1 MSEAKH
7 ATQQVLKNSV
17 HLLLMQAANYAL
29 PLLTFPYLVLTVGK
43 EVYGQVLLANSIIAF
58 LITFAD
64 FGLNITATE
73 KVSIHRHEGS
83 VLQQVINHTVSL
95 RVAWVALMG
104 ALWLLALLLVPKL
117 HADLWLYASTFLLV
131 PAQVLNPTFYFQ
143 GRDNMGTY
151 SRLIIFSKV
160 LYTLLILV
168 VITRPETYWYINP
181 LNAVST
187 LAANGI
193 GWWLVRKQQGNAWA
207 PKWQW
212 PELQFTRQSWYIML
226 GQLGQNAL
234 GSMYA
239 VIAGFYLP
247 ASTYGKFAL
256 ADRLI
261 WPFHQLMGAGFQAT
275 FPQMTKL
282 MDTNR
287 AQAAVFINKLKW
299 SFGLLGVAG
308 VLGTLVCA
316 PYLITFLNKGEPDAD
331 ATAYLRLLSPLIF
344 MAAFRVP
351 LQQVLFAAHKKAQY
365 TKIILAANVLCI
377 SLNLTAVFI
386 WGVDGVIHSTILVE
400 TFIMLSYWWV
410 GRNINMQEGAL
421 PQTAH
426 NI

>member
-1 MSEAKH
+1 MSEAKN

-104 ALWLLALLLVPKL
+104 TLWLVALLLVPKL

-207 PKWQW
+207 PRWQW

-234 GSMYA
+234 GSVYA

-275 FPQMTKL
+275 FPQVTKL

-308 VLGTLVCA
+308 VLGTLVSA

-344 MAAFRVP
+344 FLAVKVP
-351 LQQVLFAAHKKAQY
+351 IQQEIFVGGLKQRFAKEIWNTNIFSSIVLLTGIYFFNIQGL
-365 TKIILAANVLCI
+365 ILGILATETFLLLKL
-377 SLNLTAVFI
+377 LNLKK
-386 WGVDGVIHSTILVE
+386 HL
-400 TFIMLSYWWV
+400 L
-410 GRNINMQEGAL
+410 NK
-421 PQTAH
+421 
-426 NI
+426 